1 MSKSKLIYVGLALI
15 VLGLTVSPKLDV
27 QAPALAQDNYEIKQV
42 IDGDTIEITRYGKPE
57 QVRLIG
63 LDTPETVDPRKPVQ
77 CFGKE
82 ASDNSKKLLSG
93 QKVRIEFDQKVGER
107 DRYGRLLAYI
117 WLNSEL
123 VNLELIRGGY
133 AHEYT
138 YRSQS
143 YKYQDQ
149 FKEAEGLAK
158 QAQVGFWSPQTCG
171 GVTK

>member
-1 MSKSKLIYVGLALI
+1 MSKRKLVFGGLALI
-15 VLGLTVSPKLDV
+15 VLGLIVSPKFNDKP
-27 QAPALAQDNYEIKQV
+27 PALAQDIYEIKQV

-57 QVRLIG
+57 KVRFIG
-63 LDTPETVDPRKPVQ
+63 LDTPETLDPRKPMQ
-77 CFGKE
+77 CYGKE

-93 QKVRIEFDQKVGER
+93 QKVRIEFDPVVGER

-123 VNLELIRGGY
+123 VNLGLIREGF

-143 YKYQDQ
+143 YKYQNQ

>member
-1 MSKSKLIYVGLALI
+1 MSKRKLVFGGLALI
-15 VLGLTVSPKLDV
+15 VIGLTISPKLDV
-27 QAPALAQDNYEIKQV
+27 QAPALAQDIYEIKQV

-63 LDTPETVDPRKPVQ
+63 LDTPETLDPRKPVQ
-77 CFGKE
+77 CYGNE

-93 QKVRIEFDQKVGER
+93 QNVRIEFDQQVGER

-117 WLNSEL
+117 WLNDGL
-123 VNLELIRGGY
+123 INLELIKGGY

-143 YKYQDQ
+143 YKYQNQ
-149 FKEAEGLAK
+149 FKEAESLAK
-158 QAQVGFWSPQTCG
+158 QAQVGFWSPLTCG